1 MSWSSNDSLKLWVLI
16 LINGF
21 SGVGKIFFL
30 YCKIPSTVICDLGNK
45 SHFSHSFNF
54 SECPA
59 WGWLLLSGLGLA
71 FHAIY
76 FPPYIFHIYF
86 LRLRP
91 SHTFFFPFLRGDEEM
106 SLAPS
111 ETAAFSVLSQHV
123 AVDMT
128 PQQRE
133 KEKGRFERKYGGHC
147 SRKQWY
153 IECVSCRRQ
162 ADLWRIE
169 ILNLLKYGY
178 W

>member
-1 MSWSSNDSLKLWVLI
+1 M
-16 LINGF
+16 
-21 SGVGKIFFL
+21 GKIFFL

-45 SHFSHSFNF
+45 AHFSHSFNF

-59 WGWLLLSGLGLA
+59 WGCFSSVVWVWR
-71 FHAIY
+71 FHDIY
-76 FPPYIFHIYF
+76 FPPYISPIYF
-86 LRLRP
+86 FASP
-91 SHTFFFPFLRGDEEM
+91 SPHTLSFSHSWEVMKKWG
-106 SLAPS
+106 LAPS

-133 KEKGRFERKYGGHC
+133 KETGRFERKYGGHC
-147 SRKQWY
+147 CRKHWY

-169 ILNLLKYGY
+169 ILNLL
-178 W
+178 